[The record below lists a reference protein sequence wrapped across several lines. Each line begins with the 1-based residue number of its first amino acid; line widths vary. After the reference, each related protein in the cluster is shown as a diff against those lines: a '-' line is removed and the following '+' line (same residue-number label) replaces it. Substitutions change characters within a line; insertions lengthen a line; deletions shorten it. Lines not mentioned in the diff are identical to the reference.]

1 MLCWILQAHVNA
13 RSSLCDCD
21 TAKTL
26 QSLQTFTA
34 TSHILPPA
42 TRLLISLSSSHTVKT
57 FCSLHWCSCNTA
69 DLVVSTGPTPSRLML
84 QGTGFQGS
92 QLAGGAGTQ
101 SHLKVTFRQQ
111 AKQIFECLL
120 LATVYLQCAFR
131 FQRLRCKQHAI
142 LSVQSPV
149 ERACLLVPVS
159 GFH

>member
-1 MLCWILQAHVNA
+1 MNA
-13 RSSLCDCD
+13 SNSLCDRG

-34 TSHILPPA
+34 MSHILPPA

-57 FCSLHWCSCNTA
+57 FCSLLWCSCNTA
-69 DLVVSTGPTPSRLML
+69 DLVVPPGAAPGRLML

-92 QLAGGAGTQ
+92 HLAGEAGTQ
-101 SHLKVTFRQQ
+101 SHLKMTFRQR
-111 AKQIFECLL
+111 KQIFECLL
-120 LATVYLQCAFR
+120 LPSVYLQCAFR

-142 LSVQSPV
+142 HFVQSPA